1 MRMEVMVTMM
11 VAVML
16 MMFVFGFSGCPAQT
30 QADGQSH
37 GENDFAHEE
46 LPLLLAEQALHQAA
60 RFAHI
65 HLAGVLCL

>member
-1 MRMEVMVTMM
+1 MCMEVMVTMM

-46 LPLLLAEQALHQAA
+46 LPLLLAEQALH
-60 RFAHI
+60 
-65 HLAGVLCL
+65 

>member
-1 MRMEVMVTMM
+1 MCMEVMVTMI

-16 MMFVFGFSGCPAQT
+16 VFGFSGCPAQT

-46 LPLLLAEQALHQAA
+46 LPLLLAEQALH
-60 RFAHI
+60 
-65 HLAGVLCL
+65 